1 MSSSVSTPLEY
12 MEIVAK
18 RKKIV
23 GKNKCV
29 NTGRKKANENEMSK
43 AAVLKEHEY
52 VYTVNLTFEK

>member
-1 MSSSVSTPLEY
+1 